1 MGDKKGRI
9 LEGFYGYGYEMKNPG
24 IEIMYMGE
32 GKLEKNAMKKQNRI
46 FALPGSRFS
55 KKKYWTMGR

>member
-1 MGDKKGRI
+1 
-9 LEGFYGYGYEMKNPG
+9 MKNPG